1 MTAVMSILRQMTPN
15 SLVLADELGSGTD
28 PAEGMG
34 LAVAVM
40 EEFVKKGC
48 VFAVTTHYP
57 EIKEFAR
64 SCPAILC
71 ARMKFDPVTLW
82 PLYELEMGATGESCA
97 LLIAQHLG
105 LPPEVLARAA
115 AAVKGDVRCRAK
127 TFHATRARFDRMEAP
142 AALPERALQFSR
154 GDNVLVSPDGV
165 QGFVVRP
172 CNEAG
177 LVLVQLQDGKKLLPY
192 RRLKVRIKAEHLYP
206 EDYDFSIIF
215 DSVEN
220 RKARHLMNR
229 RYDAE
234 AVVQEEPLQ

>member
-1 MTAVMSILRQMTPN
+1 MLT
-15 SLVLADELGSGTD
+15 
-28 PAEGMG
+28 
-34 LAVAVM
+34 
-40 EEFVKKGC
+40 
-48 VFAVTTHYP
+48 
-57 EIKEFAR
+57 
-64 SCPAILC
+64 
-71 ARMKFDPVTLW
+71 
-82 PLYELEMGATGESCA
+82 
-97 LLIAQHLG
+97 
-105 LPPEVLARAA
+105 
-115 AAVKGDVRCRAK
+115 
-127 TFHATRARFDRMEAP
+127 

-154 GDNVLVSPDGV
+154 GDNVLISPDGV

-206 EDYDFSIIF
+206 EDNDFSIIF

-229 RYDAE
+229 RYDAD